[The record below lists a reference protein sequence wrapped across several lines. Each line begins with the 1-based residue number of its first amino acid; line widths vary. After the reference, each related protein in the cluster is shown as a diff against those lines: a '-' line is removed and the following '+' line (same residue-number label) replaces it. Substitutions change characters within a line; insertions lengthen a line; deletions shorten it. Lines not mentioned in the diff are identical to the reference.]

1 MTPSS
6 GISRLVATV
15 AAQGSIL
22 NPPAPYANCSYHLQF
37 YGPSLSCG
45 SAISTNTTRVAEILS
60 LHDIDTMPFVSFLPM
75 EGSYYNETDAALS
88 GLRYILDGWSHQDQM
103 LSMSSFDLV
112 SEDHGRI
119 YVAINDKFDGK
130 FGKSAYKIIECGLYN
145 MSYNVVF
152 AFSNWQPSLAI
163 ANATRLNG
171 VASKAALTMCRYG
184 TAFEEVSVCSPDAM
198 AYIALFDAFGQQLV
212 GHLEESHFGPI
223 WSYQTQVAK
232 TVFMDTKE
240 LYGYQYCMDNG
251 KEAGTRPD
259 DAMGMAEALEEVFTN
274 TTLSLFSRKSFLY
287 VLNKWHPF
295 TLSPS

>member
-1 MTPSS
+1 
-6 GISRLVATV
+6 
-15 AAQGSIL
+15 
-22 NPPAPYANCSYHLQF
+22 
-37 YGPSLSCG
+37 
-45 SAISTNTTRVAEILS
+45 
-60 LHDIDTMPFVSFLPM
+60 MPFVSFLPM
-75 EGSYYNETDAALS
+75 EEGNFYNETDAALS
-88 GLRYILDGWSHQDQM
+88 GLRYTLAGKSYEAEVPSM
-103 LSMSSFDLV
+103 LSFDAV

-119 YVAINDKFDGK
+119 YVAINDSFDGN
-130 FGKSAYKIIECGLYN
+130 FGKPAYKIIECGLYN

-163 ANATRLNG
+163 ANTTRLNG
-171 VASKAALTMCRYG
+171 VASKAALTMCRSD
-184 TAFEEVSVCSPDAM
+184 TAWASVCLPEAM

-212 GHLEESHFGPI
+212 GYLEESHYGPI

-240 LYGYQYCMDNG
+240 LYKYQYYMDNG
-251 KEAGTRPD
+251 KEADTRPD

-287 VLNKWHPF
+287 VLNKCHPF